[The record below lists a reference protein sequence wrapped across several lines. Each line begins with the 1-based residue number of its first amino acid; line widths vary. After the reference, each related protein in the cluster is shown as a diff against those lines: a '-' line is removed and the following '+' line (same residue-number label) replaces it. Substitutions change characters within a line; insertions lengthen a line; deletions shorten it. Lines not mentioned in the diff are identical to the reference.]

1 MLLRKLFKRVL
12 GRLIGTV
19 VLALVLWQTPGM
31 ALEVSQTHSTPLT
44 VTQAQSTKPINNSTE
59 VVRFERSQWGLTGT
73 EWQRYLSL
81 MQGIRGSV
89 SPATL
94 SPLEVLGLHAETVQ
108 ERKKYARLWAKM
120 LHEDVQR
127 TLDFQRAYTQAH
139 QELYGDQPL
148 FDMNLLAG
156 LTGNNSPG
164 ASDTNQQKL
173 LKGDRLLVFLKAA
186 NCLPCVELVKK
197 VLAGSANLSIQV
209 DLYFTDTREP
219 EDNPLIIA
227 WAKQQQLDT
236 QRLGLKTLTLN
247 HDKGT
252 FLQVSKVVLAE
263 VPAVYRLRNNQ
274 VQQWAP

>member
-1 MLLRKLFKRVL
+1 MLLEKLFKKVL
-12 GRLIGTV
+12 GFSIGIV
-19 VLALVLWQTPGM
+19 VSALVPWQTPGM
-31 ALEVSQTHSTPLT
+31 ALEVSQTQSTPLT

-89 SPATL
+89 SPASL

-156 LTGNNSPG
+156 LTGNSGRP
-164 ASDTNQQKL
+164 SDTNQQKL
-173 LKGDRLLVFLKAA
+173 LKGDRLLVFLKVAT
-186 NCLPCVELVKK
+186 CQPCTELVKK
-197 VLAGSANLSIQV
+197 VLAVSADLSIQV

-236 QRLGLKTLTLN
+236 QRLAQKTLTLN

-252 FLQVSKVVLAE
+252 FL
-263 VPAVYRLRNNQ
+263 
-274 VQQWAP
+274 